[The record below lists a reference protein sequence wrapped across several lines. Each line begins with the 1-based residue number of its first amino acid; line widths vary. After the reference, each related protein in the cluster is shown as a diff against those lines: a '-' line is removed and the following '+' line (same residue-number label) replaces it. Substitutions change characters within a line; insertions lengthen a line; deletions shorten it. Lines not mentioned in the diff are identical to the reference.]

1 MRGYLSD
8 CDIRVPAD
16 LGDAL
21 AILAAEPGVWTPFA
35 GGTDLMVVYN
45 AGRLKATRFLDLSRL
60 AELRGI
66 QEDATHLTFGALTTF
81 TEIRDCRAVH
91 QHFPNLVKSARATG
105 ALAIQNRGT
114 VGGNIV
120 NASPA
125 ADTPPSLLAYGAEL
139 ELVSPRG
146 LRRVPYDRF
155 HLGYKRMDLAADELV
170 ASIRVPKPTGRSFH
184 YFRKVGTRQ
193 AQAISKVCLA
203 AHARIEEGIV
213 ADLWIGLG
221 SVAPMPLRAQSA
233 EAAIIGKPLA
243 ALPIAAAKAALLDDI
258 SPIDDI
264 RASAHYR
271 RVVTQN
277 VLGHMLRELANG

>member
-1 MRGYLSD
+1 MRGYLPD
-8 CDIRVPAD
+8 CDIRLPVD
-16 LGDAL
+16 LADAL
-21 AILAAEPGVWTPFA
+21 AILASEPGVWTPFA

-66 QEDATHLTFGALTTF
+66 QEDATHLAFGALTTY
-81 TEIRDCRAVH
+81 TEIRDCQAVH

-114 VGGNIV
+114 LGGNIV

-146 LRRVPYDRF
+146 RRRVAYDRF

-170 ASIRVPKPTGRSFH
+170 ASILVPKPTGRSFH

-203 AHARIEEGIV
+203 AHARIEEGVITE
-213 ADLWIGLG
+213 LRIGLG
-221 SVAPMPLRAQSA
+221 SVAPVPLRARHA
-233 EAAIIGKPLA
+233 EAAVIGKPLS
-243 ALPIAAAKAALLDDI
+243 ALPIEAARAALLDDI